1 MTPLDEDAWIV
12 NEYVKGRMQ
21 TKIAA
26 ELGTSS
32 AIICASV
39 ARFCE
44 THGFRVV
51 HQHWGSDR
59 VEIARDALHCYLREG
74 GKLTRPGPYV
84 GVDHTYAHARR
95 EHVWLLRA
103 EGLTLEQIA
112 ARIGLVSRER
122 VRQIIHQFGR
132 RVQRAMRKTRFK
144 WKAAA

>member
-1 MTPLDEDAWIV
+1 MPTPLDEDAWIV

-26 ELGTSS
+26 ELDASS
-32 AIICASV
+32 SIICASI

-44 THGFRVV
+44 AVGFPVA
-51 HQHWGSDR
+51 HQHWGLDR
-59 VEIARDALHCYLREG
+59 VEIARDALHCYLLEG

-84 GVDHTYAHARR
+84 GMDHTYAHARR

-122 VRQIIHQFGR
+122 VRQIIYQYGR
-132 RVQRAMRKTRFK
+132 RVQRAMRKTR
-144 WKAAA
+144 WRLQ